1 MLYMAQLIDN
11 QSYKKKVSFVSSD
24 NEDNKVVINLSVA
37 CNHEIPKNILTS
49 IENHINS
56 LFFANYI
63 SLEVHKKNEQL
74 KKEQDRLI
82 KQNEKLKARHEK
94 QKQKFIAEKETTGP
108 ELVEKKTKKK
118 VAEEREY
125 TMPNF

>member
-11 QSYKKKVSFVSSD
+11 QCYKKKVSFVSS
-24 NEDNKVVINLSVA
+24 EDEDKKVVINLSVA

-49 IENHINS
+49 IEQHINT

-63 SLEVHKKNEQL
+63 SLEAHKQKEQL
-74 KKEQDRLI
+74 KKEHDKLM
-82 KQNEKLKARHEK
+82 KQNEKLKAVHDK
-94 QKQKFIAEKETTGP
+94 QTLKHIAEKESS